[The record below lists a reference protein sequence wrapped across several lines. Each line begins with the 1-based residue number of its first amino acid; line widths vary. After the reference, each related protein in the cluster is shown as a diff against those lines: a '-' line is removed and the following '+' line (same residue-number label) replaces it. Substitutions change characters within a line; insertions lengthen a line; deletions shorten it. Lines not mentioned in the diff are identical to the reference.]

1 MGRSGKDGK
10 FDRYTNEF
18 IDKLINTRMRNH
30 AIEQEVFCK
39 ERLVDANLIRD
50 EDIIFS
56 ADGKGYRA
64 MECEGNSQL
73 NAMVEHNFRGHR
85 LVDGMNQHIYAN
97 LVGENREF
105 YVSRAGK
112 YYRSTEQYTLRRVSS

>member
-1 MGRSGKDGK
+1 MGRSRKDGK

-18 IDKLINTRMRNH
+18 IDHQIDTRMFH
-30 AIEQEVFCK
+30 LAIDQEVFCAT
-39 ERLVDANLIRD
+39 RLVDSDSVLD
-50 EDIIFS
+50 EDIIFP
-56 ADGKGYRA
+56 ADGTGCRA

-85 LVDGMNQHIYAN
+85 LVDGMNRHIYAN

-112 YYRSTEQYTLRRVSS
+112 YYRSTEQYTLRRVSL